1 MNVEDETLASAG
13 RSLPLR
19 ARVARSVFWLAWS
32 RGVVQL
38 LAFAT
43 TVLVARIL
51 APADYGVM
59 ALASAFI
66 GAANTLAEMG
76 LGRAIIQFRDLTKR
90 ELDTCFWIVMA
101 LAIIAYAVLSL
112 GARIIAHWLSV
123 PQLAEVLPILALVL
137 PLTACSVVSDSLL
150 RQRLALDRISQ
161 AEIVGG
167 LATLPVVLFCALA
180 GLGVWA
186 LVIGAILYP
195 GARSLIIFVFAPW
208 RPGFRIGGARAKE
221 VLRFSLTTLGA
232 NILWSLGE
240 QVDVVVIGKVTGQV
254 TTGLYSMAKQLALLP
269 GQKMSSIVNTLNSPI
284 MAELQTNIDVLRVT
298 FYRTMRLTAAFTLP
312 VSTGMMLVADELVSI
327 VLGPKWA
334 PVVPVLRLLCFYAAV
349 RSIDVLQAPML
360 YARHRERLMFWYCL
374 ALLVAVPAA
383 VALGALW
390 RGATGAVLMLV
401 PVYCALVIVLI
412 KEALREVNGGFL
424 ALWSELRPI
433 LAATA
438 AMAAIVLLLRAF
450 ALADLP
456 ESAISKLILLSL
468 SGALTYGLVL
478 LILGRGVV
486 ADGLQVVGWIRRV
499 DRLV

>member
-1 MNVEDETLASAG
+1 
-13 RSLPLR
+13 
-19 ARVARSVFWLAWS
+19 VARSVFWLVWS

-38 LAFAT
+38 LAFVT

-90 ELDTCFWIVMA
+90 ELDTCFWITMA
-101 LAIIAYAVLSL
+101 LASIGYAVLSL
-112 GARIIAHWLSV
+112 GARIIAHWFSI

-167 LATLPVVLFCALA
+167 LTTLPVVLSCAFA

-186 LVIGAILYP
+186 LVIGAVLYP
-195 GARSLIIFVFAPW
+195 GLRSIIIFALAPW
-208 RPGFRIGGARAKE
+208 RPGFRIGGPRAKD
-221 VLRFSLTTLGA
+221 VLHFSLTTLGA

-240 QVDVVVIGKVTGQV
+240 QADLVVIGKITGQA
-254 TTGLYSMAKQLALLP
+254 TTGLYSMGKQLALLP

-284 MAELQTNIDVLRVT
+284 MAELQTNIDAMRVA
-298 FYRTMRLTAAFTLP
+298 FYRTVRLTAAITLP
-312 VSTGMMLVADELVSI
+312 VSTGMMLVADELVAI
-327 VLGPKWA
+327 LLGPQWA
-334 PVVPVLRLLCFYAAV
+334 PMVPVLRLLCLYAAV
-349 RSIDVLQAPML
+349 RSIDALQAPVL
-360 YARHRERLMFWYCL
+360 YARYRERLMLWYCL
-374 ALLVAVPAA
+374 GLLVTIPAA
-383 VALGALW
+383 VAVGAVW
-390 RGATGAVLMLV
+390 RGATGAVLILV
-401 PVYCALVIVLI
+401 PAYCALAMVMI
-412 KEALREVNGGFL
+412 KVTLRQLKGGFL
-424 ALWSELRPI
+424 ALWLELRPV
-433 LAATA
+433 LAATV
-438 AMAAIVLLLRAF
+438 AMAGMVLLLRVFVF
-450 ALADLP
+450 AGLP
-456 ESAISKLILLSL
+456 ESGISKLILLSL

-478 LILGRGVV
+478 LILGREVV
-486 ADGLQVVGWIRRV
+486 ADGLQIAGWIRRF

>member
-1 MNVEDETLASAG
+1 
-13 RSLPLR
+13 
-19 ARVARSVFWLAWS
+19 VFWLAWS

-38 LAFAT
+38 LAFMT

-76 LGRAIIQFRDLTKR
+76 LGRAIIQFRDLTRR
-90 ELDTCFWIVMA
+90 ELDTCFWITMA
-101 LAIIAYAVLSL
+101 LAIIGYALLSL
-112 GARIIAHWLSV
+112 GARIIAHWFAV

-167 LATLPVVLFCALA
+167 LAALPVVLSCALA

-186 LVIGAILYP
+186 LVIGGILYP
-195 GARSLIIFVFAPW
+195 GVRSIIIFAFAPW
-208 RPGFRIGGARAKE
+208 RPGFRIGGPRAKE

-240 QVDVVVIGKVTGQV
+240 QADVMVIGKITGQV

-269 GQKMSSIVNTLNSPI
+269 GQKIASIVNTLNSPI
-284 MAELQTNIDVLRVT
+284 MAELQTNIDAMRVA
-298 FYRTMRLTAAFTLP
+298 FYRTVRLTAAITLP
-312 VSTGMMLVADELVSI
+312 VSTGMMLVADELVAI
-327 VLGPKWA
+327 ILGPRWA
-334 PVVPVLRLLCFYAAV
+334 PIVPVLRLLCVYGAV
-349 RSIDVLQAPML
+349 RSIDVLLAPVL
-360 YARHRERLMFWYCL
+360 YARHKERLMFWYCL
-374 ALLVAVPAA
+374 GLFVAIPVS
-383 VALGALW
+383 VALGAFW
-390 RGATGAVLMLV
+390 RSATGAVLILV
-401 PVYCALVIVLI
+401 PVYCALVIVMI
-412 KEALREVNGGFL
+412 KQALREVKGGFL
-424 ALWSELRPI
+424 ALWLELWPV
-433 LAATA
+433 LVATA

-450 ALADLP
+450 AFAGLP

-468 SGALTYGLVL
+468 GGALAYGLVL
-478 LILGRGVV
+478 LIVGRGVV
-486 ADGLQVVGWIRRV
+486 ADGLQVVGWVRRV